1 MRIIS
6 KLIIESSNKNDSV
19 VDIEEKLE
27 KAVESLRLQREQKD
41 LSDVFLKSQKDLAGK
56 MVTAIFDSMVSEISD
71 VLKESEE
78 HNHD

>member
-1 MRIIS
+1 MS

-56 MVTAIFDSMVSEISD
+56 MVAAIFNSMVSEISD
-71 VLKESEE
+71 VLKESEV

>member
-1 MRIIS
+1 MS

-27 KAVESLRLQREQKD
+27 KAVESLRLQREQKE

-56 MVTAIFDSMVSEISD
+56 MVTAIFNSMVSEISD